1 MAVAAHSLP
10 SGSLYSPET
19 STYVNSLVKSAFTC
33 ATYSIGYSQAKQGK
47 LRTADRFG
55 GADLHA
61 CSTRPLVGLSIR
73 RAETDQGRVVPLLTL
88 GPTVQVPRSGALR
101 CAQ

>member
-33 ATYSIGYSQAKQGK
+33 ATYSIGCYSQAKQGK
-47 LRTADRFG
+47 LRTAVRSAVPAARLFPS
-55 GADLHA
+55 A
-61 CSTRPLVGLSIR
+61 VGWTIHPP
-73 RAETDQGRVVPLLTL
+73 G
-88 GPTVQVPRSGALR
+88 
-101 CAQ
+101 

>member
-47 LRTADRFG
+47 LRTAYRSAVPTARLFHS
-55 GADLHA
+55 A
-61 CSTRPLVGLSIR
+61 VGWTIYPP
-73 RAETDQGRVVPLLTL
+73 G
-88 GPTVQVPRSGALR
+88 
-101 CAQ
+101 